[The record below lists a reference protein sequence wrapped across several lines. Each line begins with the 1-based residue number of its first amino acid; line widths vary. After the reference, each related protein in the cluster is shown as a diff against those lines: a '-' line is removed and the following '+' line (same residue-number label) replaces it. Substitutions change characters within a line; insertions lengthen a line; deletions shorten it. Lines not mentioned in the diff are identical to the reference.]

1 MVAGIDKVPRDFF
14 WLAAM
19 WALGEASA
27 KLPHPEAAAL
37 LYETLEPYAGC
48 IVQVGYAG
56 CLGPVAR
63 LLGLLAAARGDHE
76 AAVAHL
82 EAALAMTRSA
92 GLRLF
97 EAQARAELEELAT
110 PSV

>member
-1 MVAGIDKVPRDFF
+1 
-14 WLAAM
+14 
-19 WALGEASA
+19 
-27 KLPHPEAAAL
+27 
-37 LYETLEPYAGC
+37 
-48 IVQVGYAG
+48 
-56 CLGPVAR
+56 VAR

-110 PSV
+110 PSG